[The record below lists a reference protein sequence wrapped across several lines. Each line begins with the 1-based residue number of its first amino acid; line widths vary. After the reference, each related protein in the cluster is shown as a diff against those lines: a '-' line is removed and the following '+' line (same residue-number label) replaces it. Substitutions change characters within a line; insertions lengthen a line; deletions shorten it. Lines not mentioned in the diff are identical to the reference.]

1 MSGLFATLGPTQ
13 PAAGG
18 HHTVQRIKRETMGAD
33 FKEGSS

>member
-1 MSGLFATLGPTQ
+1 MNGLFATLGPVR

-33 FKEGSS
+33 IKRGSS

>member
-18 HHTVQRIKRETMGAD
+18 HHTVQWIKRESMGAD
-33 FKEGSS
+33 IKKGSS